1 MSKKVSKKQQDDM
14 LDDAL
19 ISKEENVVSKG
30 NDGEVNLLEYSKKA
44 PYSYSAD
51 NYILLFIGLAINIL
65 GFILM
70 IGGGSDDPAK
80 FDGDALFS
88 PIRITL
94 APALIVIGYGVIAYG
109 IMRRS
114 KANKE

>member
-1 MSKKVSKKQQDDM
+1 MSKKPSKKANTDM

-19 ISKEENVVSKG
+19 IGREETPAPKN
-30 NDGEVNLLEYSKKA
+30 NQGEVNLLEYSKKA
-44 PYSYSAD
+44 PFSFNSD
-51 NYILLFIGLAINIL
+51 HYIFLLVGLAINIL

-88 PIRITL
+88 PIRITV
-94 APALIVIGYGVIAYG
+94 APMLIVLGYAVIAFG

-114 KANKE
+114 RANKE